1 MYDNN
6 NLQEILCARVDD
18 FCWGGTEQFQVKSI
32 KLIKKSF
39 QISLEESETF
49 KYLGLSV
56 KQTCDYIK
64 IDQSSYI
71 NELKEVENSQ
81 EKQKNNFAQLNKD
94 EDWQLQGLAGQL
106 NWIASQTRPD
116 IAYNAC
122 EVSVF
127 IKDATINDLIQ
138 ANRYIRYIC
147 KAKSKSAL
155 IRLVDLENLE
165 QCSIICFSDASFA
178 NLKGNSSQGGYIVFL
193 YRDEKLFSPIA
204 RKSFKVKRVV
214 KSSLAAES
222 LALEEALE
230 TCFMMKSF
238 PCELLNKEISN
249 KVLPIK
255 CYVDNKSLVNSIFS
269 TKTVTEKQLK
279 IDSCIICD
287 MLNKNKVYSI
297 EWFKSE
303 SQLADCLTKRIVSN
317 TKLLNVLKNG
327 IGFLE

>member
-56 KQTCDYIK
+56 QQTCDYIK

-81 EKQKNNFAQLNKD
+81 EKQKNNFPQLNKD

-122 EVSVF
+122 EVF
-127 IKDATINDLIQ
+127 L
-138 ANRYIRYIC
+138 
-147 KAKSKSAL
+147 
-155 IRLVDLENLE
+155 
-165 QCSIICFSDASFA
+165 
-178 NLKGNSSQGGYIVFL
+178 LKMQ
-193 YRDEKLFSPIA
+193 
-204 RKSFKVKRVV
+204 
-214 KSSLAAES
+214 
-222 LALEEALE
+222 
-230 TCFMMKSF
+230 
-238 PCELLNKEISN
+238 
-249 KVLPIK
+249 
-255 CYVDNKSLVNSIFS
+255 
-269 TKTVTEKQLK
+269 Q
-279 IDSCIICD
+279 
-287 MLNKNKVYSI
+287 
-297 EWFKSE
+297 
-303 SQLADCLTKRIVSN
+303 
-317 TKLLNVLKNG
+317 
-327 IGFLE
+327 